1 MLTSKERE
9 AAFLDD
15 LTALLAKHGAT
26 LDVTDDGE
34 GYGMH
39 SGMCEITMMSIWDAD
54 GTQTAEYTTFRLP
67 CYMDGLNDGEAT

>member
-9 AAFLDD
+9 AAFLSD
-15 LTALLAKHGAT
+15 LGALLAKHKAT
-26 LDVTDDGE
+26 LDVTDDNANW
-34 GYGMH
+34 GMQQ
-39 SGMCEITMMSIWDAD
+39 GVCEITMMSIWDAD